1 MHYPQQRHP
10 CKPAAGF
17 VDFVSGVRGWLYIF
31 VPSPALPAQIDDRST
46 NVVSA
51 LRSTYQKHLQPFEAY
66 SRTKLDPGA
75 HVFSKGKRHA
85 SERPVSRPNAANNAA
100 DDAAEAAEILGSLI
114 SMERSASLGQPPPK
128 RIKLDAVDNT
138 VRPSILSLF
147 HRVSC
152 RFMAAIRGGTGDLS
166 LHRLV

>member
-1 MHYPQQRHP
+1 M
-10 CKPAAGF
+10 
-17 VDFVSGVRGWLYIF
+17 
-31 VPSPALPAQIDDRST
+31 PAQIDDRST

-66 SRTKLDPGA
+66 SKTKPDPGA
-75 HVFSKGKRHA
+75 YVFSKGKRPA
-85 SERPVSRPNAANNAA
+85 SERPVSKPDVTSIAE

-114 SMERSASLGQPPPK
+114 SMERSASLGQPPLK

-138 VRPSILSLF
+138 VCPKSSSLF
-147 HRVSC
+147 HRDRC
-152 RFMAAIRGGTGDLS
+152 PFMAAIRSGNGDLS